1 MKRDQ
6 RLPVVLSQTER
17 AALQRLAD
25 ADRLSAS
32 AVIRRLIWREARER
46 GLLSDDQARLE
57 ALAASGDEQGGRG
70 DKISSG

>member
-57 ALAASGDEQGGRG
+57 ALAASGGERGGRG

>member
-57 ALAASGDEQGGRG
+57 ALAASGDEQWGRG
-70 DKISSG
+70 GKISSD

>member
-1 MKRDQ
+1 M
-6 RLPVVLSQTER
+6 
-17 AALQRLAD
+17 QRLAD

-57 ALAASGDEQGGRG
+57 ALAASGDEL
-70 DKISSG
+70 